1 MINSLSQSAG
11 VPMTHSVLGFFVCA
25 SAPNFP
31 WSGTPPYS
39 TAMYHTIAASIH
51 IAPYKVMLDSGALS
65 STSLDCLLWCCA
77 VFVALRAY

>member
-1 MINSLSQSAG
+1 MINSPNQSAG

-31 WSGTPPYS
+31 WSGTPPYG

-51 IAPYKVMLDSGALS
+51 IAPYDAPMAY
-65 STSLDCLLWCCA
+65 
-77 VFVALRAY
+77 LRRTPVQQPVLPLATHPAPR

>member
-51 IAPYKVMLDSGALS
+51 IAPYKIMLDIGALS
-65 STSLDCLLWCCA
+65 SMTLDCLLRPRA
-77 VFVALRAY
+77 VFVVLRAY